1 MLLGA
6 LAGVGVL
13 LFLLSETVAPVYPEV
28 HAREAMRRAQ
38 ADSISFVTLGH
49 SHNRAVLFDSLR
61 PDGSGLEGFH
71 LWRSSRDPFETRWAF
86 EQERPKL
93 PYLRA
98 VFVAVAPF
106 AWDNT
111 QIAASARDRRR
122 ELYALHPGAG
132 VWHQDVGLRVHAR
145 LAPLMRGD
153 HWKGV
158 VYAMAG
164 RPLDFQVES
173 NGWID
178 DRPRDTVRDAAT
190 LDSIAVL
197 TVEAHADV
205 DARAQ
210 AADPALCGRA
220 ASALAAIPEIAGA
233 AVRVVFYTPPYWPS
247 YGAGLPAASTCDLRG
262 TARTLAATQDHVVY
276 FDDSLHADFVQDA
289 GLFLDADHL
298 NVFGAA
304 QYSALLRD
312 RLADDALAR
321 GSLHGDLS
329 AALADP

>member
-6 LAGVGVL
+6 LASVGAL

-28 HAREAMRRAQ
+28 HEREAMRQAQ
-38 ADSISFVTLGH
+38 ADTIGFVTLGH
-49 SHNRAVLFDSLR
+49 SHNRAVLFDSLK
-61 PDGSGLEGFH
+61 PDGSSLAGFH

-93 PYLRA
+93 PRLRA
-98 VFVAVAPF
+98 VFVAVAPY

-122 ELYALHPGAG
+122 ELYALHTSAG
-132 VWHQDVGLRVHAR
+132 RWHQDIGLRVHAR

-158 VYAMAG
+158 VYGIAG
-164 RPLDFQVES
+164 RPLDFQVEP

-197 TVEAHADV
+197 TVEAHVDV

-210 AADPALCGRA
+210 AADPALCERA
-220 ASALAAIPEIAGA
+220 AAALAAIPDIAGA
-233 AVRVVFYTPPYWPS
+233 PVRVVFYTPPYWPA
-247 YGAGLPAASTCDLRG
+247 YGTGLPAASTCDLRG
-262 TARTLAATQDHVVY
+262 PVRTLADAQDHVVY
-276 FDDSLHADFVQDA
+276 FDDSQHADFVEDA

-298 NVFGAA
+298 NGFGAA

-312 RLADDALAR
+312 RLAADPLVRD
-321 GSLHGDLS
+321 SLHGDLS
-329 AALADP
+329 APLGDR